1 MPPLLR
7 FLIYRLLSFPITL
20 FIITII
26 LYSFIMLTP
35 VEVRATLYYPKD
47 FKSDRLTDEEL
58 QRYTNTLIKKYHLD
72 DPFPVQYAIWA
83 TNLLRGNWG
92 WSQELEEAVLPALL
106 RRTAVSVEL
115 ALYSML
121 VFIPLG
127 LLSGVN
133 AGAKKDSGA
142 DFRFRSSAFI
152 GVAIPTFVLALVLI
166 SIFYVGLHWFPPERL
181 GFNSSQVVEAESFH
195 KYTGLITIDG
205 LLNGK
210 PMITLEALQHLAL
223 PVITLSLG
231 FWGLLGRVARSSVI
245 EEQHKEYVTAARAHG
260 IGERSLVWKHIFRN
274 ALTPALTS
282 SMLSTAALFTSVFVV
297 EIIFGFRGVSSLIVT
312 SSNYFNPDAPALLGF
327 AVYSVV
333 VVLFIMLVLDLLMA
347 LLDPRVREEVHGT

>member
-7 FLIYRLLSFPITL
+7 FLIYRLISLPITL
-20 FIITII
+20 FIITIV
-26 LYSFIMLTP
+26 LYGFVMLTP

-58 QRYTNTLIKKYHLD
+58 LRYTNTLIKKYHLD

-83 TNLLRGNWG
+83 TNLLGGNWG

-106 RRTAVSVEL
+106 RRTPVSAEL

-133 AGAKKDSGA
+133 AGAKKDSQT
-142 DFRFRSSAFI
+142 DFRFRFAAFI
-152 GVAIPTFVLALVLI
+152 GVSIPTFILALVLI

-181 GFNSSQVVEAESFH
+181 GFNSSQLVHSEAFH
-195 KYTGLITIDG
+195 QYTGLLTLDG
-205 LLNGK
+205 LLNGQ
-210 PMITLEALQHLAL
+210 PMITLEALQHLVL
-223 PVITLSLG
+223 PVLTVSLG
-231 FWGLLGRVARSSVI
+231 YWGLLGRVARSAVI
-245 EEQHKEYVTAARAHG
+245 EEQLKEYVTAARARG
-260 IGERSLVWKHIFRN
+260 IKDRSLVWKHIFRN

-282 SMLSTAALFTSVFVV
+282 SMLSVAALFTSVFVI

-327 AVYSVV
+327 AVYSVI
-333 VVLFIMLVLDLLMA
+333 VVLLLMLVLDLLMA
-347 LLDPRVREEVHGT
+347 LLDPRVREQVISA